1 VEAWARRDGEG
12 AWPMGWEGAGR
23 KAAEEPG
30 RVEGSS
36 VAGRGGIRRSEKAK
50 VPEEA

>member
-1 VEAWARRDGEG
+1 VEAWARREG
-12 AWPMGWEGAGR
+12 KGARPMRWEGAGR

-36 VAGRGGIRRSEKAK
+36 VAGRGGIRRSGKAK

>member
-1 VEAWARRDGEG
+1 VEAWARREGEG
-12 AWPMGWEGAGR
+12 ARPMEWEGAGR
-23 KAAEEPG
+23 KESEEAG